1 VERLCCATAGLLAVV
16 AVGCSSGAGGG
27 GSGSGGSE
35 RGGSHGA
42 TGATGA
48 KGAASGTGGSTGAG
62 GTTGATASGGAPG
75 RGGNGAGGNIG
86 TGGLPGSGG
95 LNASGGG
102 RGNVSGGA
110 SGSGGTRGAGGASGA
125 GGSPGSGAATG
136 TGGATGSGGSGN
148 SPEAKL
154 ATTLGKPARFLVGL
168 GSSEQSDIS
177 GQGITPDFFE
187 RYLVGS
193 GQNLESGWQ
202 TWNSPEGAYVN
213 AIAGMADAVGAVPM
227 FTVYMSTARGEGN
240 LAYLGDS
247 AFMMQYWHLAKLVFQ
262 RLAIY
267 GKPALVSVEPDFW
280 GFVESQAT
288 GRDPTKVTVQ
298 VKVESDCAAYANDLT
313 GLAACY
319 IHLARTYAPK
329 ARIGFPP
336 SSWGAPTIAD
346 DIAFMNKV
354 GVGAGDFTV
363 VQTTDRDVGCYEG
376 GNDSACTRA
385 LSYLDES
392 NATSPNYTEYLAT
405 MKQYRD
411 GIGTPLIWWQ
421 TPLGAPSSTPGGTP
435 NHYRDN
441 HVHYFL
447 THTSELVAIGGVG
460 AVFGAGWSTQ
470 TSITTDNGQFKTL
483 STAYFAK
490 PALLP

>member
-1 VERLCCATAGLLAVV
+1 MSLRAASITLFCLAVSL
-16 AVGCSSGAGGG
+16 AGCGSSGSSDRSPAGGG
-27 GSGSGGSE
+27 
-35 RGGSHGA
+35 
-42 TGATGA
+42 TG
-48 KGAASGTGGSTGAG
+48 GAASGGSIGAG
-62 GTTGATASGGAPG
+62 GATGT
-75 RGGNGAGGNIG
+75 
-86 TGGLPGSGG
+86 
-95 LNASGGG
+95 
-102 RGNVSGGA
+102 
-110 SGSGGTRGAGGASGA
+110 GGTRGAGGASGS
-125 GGSPGSGAATG
+125 GGATGSGGASA
-136 TGGATGSGGSGN
+136 TGGAAGSGGSGN
-148 SPEAKL
+148 SPEANL
-154 ATTLGKPARFLVGL
+154 AKALGKPARFLVGL
-168 GSSEQSDIS
+168 GSSEQSDITA
-177 GQGITPDFFE
+177 QGITPDIFE

-202 TWNSPEGAYVN
+202 TWNSPEGAYVD
-213 AIAGMADAVGAVPM
+213 AIAAMADAVGAVPM

-247 AFMMQYWHLAKLVFQ
+247 AFMTQYWHLAKLVFQ

-280 GFVESQAT
+280 GFVESQAP
-288 GRDPTKVTVQ
+288 GGDPTKVTVQ
-298 VKVESDCAAYANDLT
+298 VTVEPSCAAYANDLT

-336 SSWGAPTIAD
+336 SSWGAPTIAEN
-346 DIAFMNKV
+346 IAFMNKV

-363 VQTTDRDVGCYEG
+363 VQTTDRDVGCYEA
-376 GNDSACTRA
+376 GNDSACTRS

-421 TPLGAPSSTPGGTP
+421 TPLGVPSSTRGGTP

-470 TSITTDNGQFKTL
+470 TTITSDNGQFKTL
-483 STAYFAK
+483 STAYLAK
-490 PALLP
+490 PASLP